1 MRKSSGPH
9 ATSAGH
15 AQSSSLWLDV
25 RYETNRTAY
34 EAQVHAVGLQPG
46 WRVLDAGCGGGGA
59 FLPLLVTVVGPHGRV
74 EALDLAP
81 ENIAVVNERVVRSG
95 LGAQVTAQIGSVLAL
110 PYPSGSFDAVWCAN
124 TTQYLSD
131 AELAVALGE
140 LRPGRA
146 CGGAGGDQ
154 GQRRDA
160 ESSPN
165 RPDGALAPP
174 LPSLGRHWS
183 GAADRHPADR
193 DAADVV
199 AAARLG
205 GDLPPH
211 HAP

>member
-46 WRVLDAGCGGGGA
+46 WRVLDAGCGGGA

-140 LRPGRA
+140 LRRVVR
-146 CGGAGGDQ
+146 AGGWWRSRTAT
-154 GQRRDA
+154 RR
-160 ESSPN
+160 
-165 RPDGALAPP
+165 
-174 LPSLGRHWS
+174 
-183 GAADRHPADR
+183 
-193 DAADVV
+193 
-199 AAARLG
+199 
-205 GDLPPH
+205 
-211 HAP
+211 